1 MDFTKKEKD
10 LLEDIL
16 SKKYIKLERQIK
28 RYKETDKKVMAK
40 LMLRQ
45 NEIGLL
51 MIKIMQVKPVV
62 EKNGQK

>member
-28 RYKETDKKVMAK
+28 RYKETDKNVMAK